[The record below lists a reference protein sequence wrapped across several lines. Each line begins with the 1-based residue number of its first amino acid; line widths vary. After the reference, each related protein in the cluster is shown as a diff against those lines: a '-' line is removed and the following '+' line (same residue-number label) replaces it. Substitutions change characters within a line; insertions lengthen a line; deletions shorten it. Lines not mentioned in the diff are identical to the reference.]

1 MEPGEAT
8 TTSYHASDEFGRI
21 LSGRNSARSD
31 GSMQERQSVLI
42 VDDDPLHLRIY
53 GWIVEAAGFR
63 ALPAEVRFAGF
74 DLPEEPADLVLLD
87 YNLLGRTTAV
97 EVAKLIH
104 ARRPGVPVIVLSDSI
119 DLPQDIAPLVQGFVR
134 KGDPAKLVDRVQKI
148 LRTTSVTT
156 ARQIAP
162 EEDPR

>member
-1 MEPGEAT
+1 
-8 TTSYHASDEFGRI
+8 
-21 LSGRNSARSD
+21 
-31 GSMQERQSVLI
+31 MQERQSVLI

-53 GWIVEAAGFR
+53 GWIAEAAGFR
-63 ALPAEVRFAGF
+63 ALPVEVRFAGF

-87 YNLLGRTTAV
+87 YNLLGRITAV

-104 ARRPGVPVIVLSDSI
+104 SRRPGVPVVVLSDSFE
-119 DLPQDIAPLVQGFVR
+119 LPNDIAPLVQGFVR

-148 LRTTSVTT
+148 LSASSVTT
-156 ARQIAP
+156 AKQVAP

>member
-1 MEPGEAT
+1 MHLKDSTDSCPDP
-8 TTSYHASDEFGRI
+8 DE
-21 LSGRNSARSD
+21 LPQSD

-53 GWIVEAAGFR
+53 GWIIEAAGFR
-63 ALPAEVRFAGF
+63 ALPVEVRFAGF

-87 YNLLGRTTAV
+87 YNLLGRTNAV

-104 ARRPGVPVIVLSDSI
+104 SRRPGVPVVVLSDSFE
-119 DLPQDIAPLVQGFVR
+119 LPNDIAPLVQGFVR

-148 LRTTSVTT
+148 LSASSVTT
-156 ARQIAP
+156 AKQVAP
-162 EEDPR
+162 DEDPR